1 MSKLSLLFRTCTV
14 FFLFC
19 ACCMYATA
27 QPDNMS
33 RRTVA
38 VTGSAEI
45 QLTPDEITLAVS
57 IEEYYEEEFMEN
69 KKEKDYKT
77 LVPLVNIEK
86 DLLSKLRSLGIA
98 DTNITLRD
106 VGNTWQWYKDKL
118 RHPTKLRKT
127 FSVVVRDVATVD
139 RILNSLD
146 MKGVSNV
153 WIEKLRHTR
162 EKEYRK
168 QLKIDALRAARE
180 KAAYLV
186 ESLGGSLGV
195 IVNITEINNDNPGLP
210 MYNFKSAVSNM
221 AMSDGASDDSG
232 VESRKIT
239 LRYEMGAIFEI
250 K

>member
-1 MSKLSLLFRTCTV
+1 MSRSSLILRTCAV
-14 FFLFC
+14 LFFVC
-19 ACCMYATA
+19 ACCTYDTATA
-27 QPDNMS
+27 QTDN

-38 VTGSAEI
+38 VTGSAEM

-57 IEEYYEEEFMEN
+57 IEEYYEEEFEN

-77 LVPLVNIEK
+77 LVSLAQIEK
-86 DLLSKLRSLGIA
+86 DLLAKLRSLGIA
-98 DTNITLRD
+98 DTNIMLRD
-106 VGNTWQWYKDKL
+106 VGNTWQWYKDKM
-118 RHPTKLRKT
+118 RRPTKLTKT
-127 FSVVVRDVATVD
+127 FSVIVRDVATVD

-168 QLKIDALRAARE
+168 QLKIEALRAARE
-180 KAAYLV
+180 KATYLV
-186 ESLGGSLGV
+186 ESLGNSLGT
-195 IVNITEINNDNPGLP
+195 IVNITEINNENPGLP
-210 MYNFKSAVSNM
+210 MYNFKSAVSNV
-221 AMSDGASDDSG
+221 AMSEDMSNGSG
-232 VESRKIT
+232 VESKKIT